1 MAPILT
7 YAAVLFGAALAL
19 ALWAVFST
27 EGASARQVR
36 DNLSRGFGAEVIA
49 LNGPTRPT
57 FGTLH
62 RLTTPKGVARL
73 DRLHALAG
81 RPAAWPLSR
90 LLAVKPLLAGLGL
103 ALGLLLLA
111 GSASGRMLA
120 LVIVVTVVAYFV
132 PDLLLYSRGI
142 ERQRAIGLELPDT
155 LDQMLIA
162 VEAGL
167 GFESAM
173 SRAGENG
180 KGPLAEELQR
190 TLGDMRV
197 GVPRKEAYLALEE
210 RTNVPDLRNFTRAV
224 VQADAYGISISSV
237 LRTQAGEMRLK
248 RKQRA
253 EEQAMKIP
261 VKITVP
267 LMLLILPVLFI
278 MIMGPVVLNAM
289 EQFS

>member
-1 MAPILT
+1 MAPTLT
-7 YAAVLFGAALAL
+7 YAAVVFGAALAL
-19 ALWAVFST
+19 ALWAVLST
-27 EGASARQVR
+27 AGASARQVR
-36 DNLSRGFGAEVIA
+36 DNLSRGFNAEIA
-49 LNGPTRPT
+49 AVGGSARPT
-57 FGTLH
+57 FGSLH

-90 LLAVKPLLAGLGL
+90 LLAAKPLLAGVGLVLGM
-103 ALGLLLLA
+103 LLLA
-111 GSASGRMLA
+111 GNASGKMLA
-120 LVIVVTVVAYFV
+120 LVIVVTAVAYFV

-197 GVPRKEAYLALEE
+197 GVPRKDAYLALEE

-224 VQADAYGISISSV
+224 VQADVYGISISSV
-237 LRTQAGEMRLK
+237 LRTQAAEMRVK

-267 LMLLILPVLFI
+267 LMLLILPVLLL

-289 EQFS
+289 EQF

>member
-1 MAPILT
+1 MAPTLT
-7 YAAVLFGAALAL
+7 YAAVIFGAALAL
-19 ALWAVFST
+19 ALWAVFSSA
-27 EGASARQVR
+27 GASSRQVR
-36 DNLSRGFGAEVIA
+36 DNLTRGFSAEAVA
-49 LNGPTRPT
+49 LGGPARPV
-57 FGTLH
+57 FGGLH

-90 LLAVKPLLAGLGL
+90 LLAAKPLLAGVGLILG
-103 ALGLLLLA
+103 ALLLA
-111 GSASGRMLA
+111 GNVSGRMFA
-120 LVIVVTVVAYFV
+120 LVVVVTAVAYFV

-197 GVPRKEAYLALEE
+197 GVPRKDAYLALEE

-224 VQADAYGISISSV
+224 VQADAYGIAISTV
-237 LRTQAGEMRLK
+237 LRTQAAEMRVK

-278 MIMGPVVLNAM
+278 AIMGPVVLSVM
-289 EQFS
+289 DQF

>member
-1 MAPILT
+1 MASTLT
-7 YAAVLFGAALAL
+7 IAAVAFGAALAL

-27 EGASARQVR
+27 AGASARQVR
-36 DNLSRGFGAEVIA
+36 NNLSRGLSVEVA
-49 LNGPTRPT
+49 AA
-57 FGTLH
+57 GTPIRTSSSSLR
-62 RLTTPKGVARL
+62 RLTTAKGVARL
-73 DRLHALAG
+73 DRLHAFAG

-90 LLAVKPLLAGLGL
+90 LLAAKPLLAGAGLGL
-103 ALGLLLLA
+103 GVLLLA
-111 GSASGRMLA
+111 GNASGRMFA
-120 LVIVVTVVAYFV
+120 LVLVVTAVAYFV

-197 GVPRKEAYLALEE
+197 GVPRKDAYLALEE
-210 RTNVPDLRNFTRAV
+210 RTNVPDLRSFTRAV

-237 LRTQAGEMRLK
+237 LRTQANEMRLK
-248 RKQRA
+248 RRQRA

-267 LMLLILPVLFI
+267 LMLLILPVLLL
-278 MIMGPVVLNAM
+278 MIMGPVVLTAM
-289 EQFS
+289 KQF

>member
-1 MAPILT
+1 MAPTLT
-7 YAAVLFGAALAL
+7 LAAVASGAALAL

-27 EGASARQVR
+27 AGASVRQVR
-36 DNLSRGFGAEVIA
+36 DNLNRGFAAEVTA
-49 LNGPTRPT
+49 VGGPVRPSY
-57 FGTLH
+57 GSLQ
-62 RLTTPKGVARL
+62 RLTTAKGAARL

-90 LLAVKPLLAGLGL
+90 LLVAKPLLAGVGAL
-103 ALGLLLLA
+103 LGLLLLA
-111 GSASGRMLA
+111 GNAGGRMLA
-120 LVIVVTVVAYFV
+120 LAIVVTAVAYFV

-155 LDQMLIA
+155 LDQMMIA

-197 GVPRKEAYLALEE
+197 GMPRKDAYLALEE
-210 RTNVPDLRNFTRAV
+210 RTNVPDLRSFTRAV

-237 LRTQAGEMRLK
+237 LRTQAAEMRMK

-267 LMLLILPVLFI
+267 LMLLILPVLLL
-278 MIMGPVVLNAM
+278 MIMGPVVLTAM
-289 EQFS
+289 KQF

>member
-1 MAPILT
+1 MAPTLM
-7 YAAVLFGAALAL
+7 YAVVALGAALAL

-27 EGASARQVR
+27 AGASARQVR
-36 DNLSRGFGAEVIA
+36 DNLSRGFSAEIA
-49 LNGPTRPT
+49 AVGGSTRPT
-57 FGTLH
+57 LGTLH

-90 LLAVKPLLAGLGL
+90 LLAAKPLLAGVGLLLGV
-103 ALGLLLLA
+103 LLLA
-111 GSASGRMLA
+111 GNASGRMLA
-120 LVIVVTVVAYFV
+120 LVIVVTAVAYFV

-197 GVPRKEAYLALEE
+197 GVPRKDAYLAMEE

-237 LRTQAGEMRLK
+237 LRTQAAEMRMK
-248 RKQRA
+248 RRQRA

-261 VKITVP
+261 VKIVVP
-267 LMLLILPVLFI
+267 LMLLILPVLLL

-289 EQFS
+289 EQF

>member
-1 MAPILT
+1 MAPTLT
-7 YAAVLFGAALAL
+7 YAAVALGAAMAL
-19 ALWAVFST
+19 TLWAVFST
-27 EGASARQVR
+27 AGASARQVR
-36 DNLSRGFGAEVIA
+36 NNLTRGFSAEIA
-49 LNGPTRPT
+49 AVGGSARPT
-57 FGTLH
+57 WGSLH
-62 RLTTPKGVARL
+62 RLTTQKGVARL

-90 LLAVKPLLAGLGL
+90 LLAAKPLLAGIGLVLGM
-103 ALGLLLLA
+103 LLLT
-111 GSASGRMLA
+111 GNASGRMLA
-120 LVIVVTVVAYFV
+120 LVIVVTAVAYFV

-197 GVPRKEAYLALEE
+197 GVPRKDAYLALEE

-237 LRTQAGEMRLK
+237 LRTQAAEMRMK

-267 LMLLILPVLFI
+267 LMLLILPVLFL

-289 EQFS
+289 EQF

>member
-1 MAPILT
+1 MAPTLT
-7 YAAVLFGAALAL
+7 YAAVALGAAMAL

-27 EGASARQVR
+27 AGASARQVR
-36 DNLSRGFGAEVIA
+36 DNLSRGFSAEVA
-49 LNGPTRPT
+49 AVGVPARPT
-57 FGTLH
+57 WVGLH
-62 RLTTPKGVARL
+62 RWTTPKGVARL

-90 LLAVKPLLAGLGL
+90 LLAAKPLLAGIGLVLGV
-103 ALGLLLLA
+103 LLLT
-111 GSASGRMLA
+111 SNASGRMLA
-120 LVIVVTVVAYFV
+120 LVIVVTAVAYFV

-197 GVPRKEAYLALEE
+197 GVPRKDAYLALEE

-224 VQADAYGISISSV
+224 VQADVYGISISSV
-237 LRTQAGEMRLK
+237 LRTQAAEMRMK

-267 LMLLILPVLFI
+267 LMLLILPVLML

-289 EQFS
+289 EQF

>member
-1 MAPILT
+1 MAPTLM
-7 YAAVLFGAALAL
+7 AAVVALGAALAL
-19 ALWAVFST
+19 ALWTVFST
-27 EGASARQVR
+27 AGASARQVR
-36 DNLSRGFGAEVIA
+36 DSLTRGFSAEMVA
-49 LNGPTRPT
+49 VGGSARPL
-57 FGTLH
+57 FGNLH
-62 RLTTPKGVARL
+62 RLMTPKGVARL

-90 LLAVKPLLAGLGL
+90 LVAAKPLLAGVGL
-103 ALGLLLLA
+103 ALGVLLLA
-111 GSASGRMLA
+111 GNASGRMLA
-120 LVIVVTVVAYFV
+120 LVIVVTAVAYFV

-173 SRAGENG
+173 SRAGQNG

-197 GVPRKEAYLALEE
+197 GVPRKDAYLALEE

-237 LRTQAGEMRLK
+237 LRTQAAEMRMK

-267 LMLLILPVLFI
+267 LMLLILPVLFL

-289 EQFS
+289 EQF

>member
-1 MAPILT
+1 MAPTLT
-7 YAAVLFGAALAL
+7 YAVVAFGAAMPL

-27 EGASARQVR
+27 AGASARQVR
-36 DNLSRGFGAEVIA
+36 DNLTRGFDAEIA
-49 LNGPTRPT
+49 AVGVPARPT
-57 FGTLH
+57 LGTLH

-90 LLAVKPLLAGLGL
+90 LLAAKPLLASVGLV
-103 ALGLLLLA
+103 LGVLLLS
-111 GSASGRMLA
+111 GNASGRMLA
-120 LVIVVTVVAYFV
+120 LVIVVTGVAYFV

-173 SRAGENG
+173 TRAGENG

-190 TLGDMRV
+190 TLSDMRV
-197 GVPRKEAYLALEE
+197 GVPRKDAYLALEE

-237 LRTQAGEMRLK
+237 LRTQAAEMRTK

-267 LMLLILPVLFI
+267 LMLLILPVLML

-289 EQFS
+289 EQF

>member
-1 MAPILT
+1 M
-7 YAAVLFGAALAL
+7 YAVVALGAALAL

-27 EGASARQVR
+27 AGASARQVR
-36 DNLSRGFGAEVIA
+36 DNLSRGFSAEIA
-49 LNGPTRPT
+49 AVGGSTRPT
-57 FGTLH
+57 LGTLH

-90 LLAVKPLLAGLGL
+90 LLAAKPLLAGVGLLLGV
-103 ALGLLLLA
+103 LLLA
-111 GSASGRMLA
+111 GNASGRMLA
-120 LVIVVTVVAYFV
+120 LVIVVTAVAYFV

-197 GVPRKEAYLALEE
+197 GVPRKDAYLAMEE

-237 LRTQAGEMRLK
+237 LRTQAAEMRMK
-248 RKQRA
+248 RRQRA

-261 VKITVP
+261 VKIVVP
-267 LMLLILPVLFI
+267 LMLLILPVLLL

-289 EQFS
+289 EQF

>member
-1 MAPILT
+1 MAPTLT
-7 YAAVLFGAALAL
+7 IAAVVFGAALAL
-19 ALWAVFST
+19 FLWAVFST
-27 EGASARQVR
+27 AGASARQVR
-36 DNLSRGFGAEVIA
+36 DNLSRGLSVEVVSAGGPARASFGS
-49 LNGPTRPT
+49 
-57 FGTLH
+57 LH

-73 DRLHALAG
+73 DQLHALAG

-90 LLAVKPLLAGLGL
+90 LLVAKPLLAGVGLVLGMF
-103 ALGLLLLA
+103 LLS
-111 GSASGRMLA
+111 GNSSGRMLA
-120 LVIVVTVVAYFV
+120 LVIVVTGLSYFV

-180 KGPLAEELQR
+180 KGPLAEELLR

-197 GVPRKEAYLALEE
+197 GVPRKDAYLALEE
-210 RTNVPDLRNFTRAV
+210 RTHVPDLRNFTRAV
-224 VQADAYGISISSV
+224 VQADVYGISISSV
-237 LRTQAGEMRLK
+237 LRTQAAEMRMK

-261 VKITVP
+261 VKITMP

-289 EQFS
+289 EQF

>member
-1 MAPILT
+1 MAPTLT
-7 YAAVLFGAALAL
+7 FAAVAFGAALAL
-19 ALWAVFST
+19 ALWAMFST
-27 EGASARQVR
+27 AGASARQVR
-36 DNLSRGFGAEVIA
+36 DNLSRGFSAEAVA
-49 LNGPTRPT
+49 LGGPARPA
-57 FGTLH
+57 FGGLD
-62 RLTTPKGVARL
+62 RLTTAKGAARL

-90 LLAVKPLLAGLGL
+90 LLAAKPLLMGVGLL
-103 ALGLLLLA
+103 LGLLLLA
-111 GSASGRMLA
+111 GNANGRTVALA
-120 LVIVVTVVAYFV
+120 IVVTAVAYFV

-197 GVPRKEAYLALEE
+197 GVPRKDAYLALEE
-210 RTNVPDLRNFTRAV
+210 RTNVPDLRSFTRAV

-237 LRTQAGEMRLK
+237 LRTQANEMRLK
-248 RKQRA
+248 RRQRA

-267 LMLLILPVLFI
+267 LMLLILPVLLL
-278 MIMGPVVLNAM
+278 MIMGPVVLTAM
-289 EQFS
+289 KQF

>member
-1 MAPILT
+1 L
-7 YAAVLFGAALAL
+7 
-19 ALWAVFST
+19 
-27 EGASARQVR
+27 
-36 DNLSRGFGAEVIA
+36 NRGFAAEVTA
-49 LNGPTRPT
+49 VGGPVRPSY
-57 FGTLH
+57 GSLQ
-62 RLTTPKGVARL
+62 RLTTANGAARL

-90 LLAVKPLLAGLGL
+90 LLVAKPLLAGVGAL
-103 ALGLLLLA
+103 LGLLLLA
-111 GSASGRMLA
+111 GNAGGRMLA
-120 LVIVVTVVAYFV
+120 LAIVVTAVAYFV

-155 LDQMLIA
+155 LDQMMIA

-197 GVPRKEAYLALEE
+197 GMPRKDAYLALEE
-210 RTNVPDLRNFTRAV
+210 RTNVPDLRSFTRAV
-224 VQADAYGISISSV
+224 VQADAYGISISAV
-237 LRTQAGEMRLK
+237 LRTQAAEMRMK

-267 LMLLILPVLFI
+267 LMLLILPVLLL
-278 MIMGPVVLNAM
+278 MIMGPVVLTAM
-289 EQFS
+289 KQF

>member
-1 MAPILT
+1 MAPTLT
-7 YAAVLFGAALAL
+7 YAVVAFGAAMAL

-27 EGASARQVR
+27 AGASARQVR
-36 DNLSRGFGAEVIA
+36 DNLTRGFDAEIA
-49 LNGPTRPT
+49 AVGVPARPT
-57 FGTLH
+57 LGTLH

-90 LLAVKPLLAGLGL
+90 LLAAKPLLASVGLV
-103 ALGLLLLA
+103 LGVLLLS
-111 GSASGRMLA
+111 GNASGRMLA
-120 LVIVVTVVAYFV
+120 LVIVVTGVAYFV
-132 PDLLLYSRGI
+132 PGLLLYSRGI

-173 SRAGENG
+173 TRAGENG

-190 TLGDMRV
+190 TLSDMRV
-197 GVPRKEAYLALEE
+197 GVPRKDAYLALEE

-237 LRTQAGEMRLK
+237 LRTQAAEMRTK

-289 EQFS
+289 EQF

>member
-1 MAPILT
+1 MAPTLT
-7 YAAVLFGAALAL
+7 YAVVAFGAAMAL

-27 EGASARQVR
+27 AGASARQVR
-36 DNLSRGFGAEVIA
+36 DNLTRGFDAEIA
-49 LNGPTRPT
+49 AVGVPARPT
-57 FGTLH
+57 LGTLH

-90 LLAVKPLLAGLGL
+90 LLAAKPLLASVGLV
-103 ALGLLLLA
+103 LGVLLLS
-111 GSASGRMLA
+111 GNASGRMLA
-120 LVIVVTVVAYFV
+120 LVIVVTGVAYFV

-173 SRAGENG
+173 TRAGENG

-190 TLGDMRV
+190 TLSDMRV
-197 GVPRKEAYLALEE
+197 GVPRKDAYLALEE

-237 LRTQAGEMRLK
+237 LRTQAAEMRTK

-289 EQFS
+289 EQF

>member
-1 MAPILT
+1 MAPTLT
-7 YAAVLFGAALAL
+7 LAAVASGAALAL

-27 EGASARQVR
+27 AGASVRQVR
-36 DNLSRGFGAEVIA
+36 DNLTRGFAAEVTA
-49 LNGPTRPT
+49 AGGPVRPS
-57 FGTLH
+57 FGSLQ
-62 RLTTPKGVARL
+62 RLTTAKGAARL

-90 LLAVKPLLAGLGL
+90 LLVAKPLLAGVGAL
-103 ALGLLLLA
+103 LGLLLLA
-111 GSASGRMLA
+111 GNAGGRMLA
-120 LVIVVTVVAYFV
+120 LAIVVTAVAYFV

-155 LDQMLIA
+155 LDQMMIA

-197 GVPRKEAYLALEE
+197 GMPRKDAYLALEE
-210 RTNVPDLRNFTRAV
+210 RTNVPDLRSFTRAV

-237 LRTQAGEMRLK
+237 LRTQAAEMRMK

-267 LMLLILPVLFI
+267 LMLLILPVLLL
-278 MIMGPVVLNAM
+278 MIMGPVVLTAM
-289 EQFS
+289 KQF

>member
-1 MAPILT
+1 MAPTLT
-7 YAAVLFGAALAL
+7 IAAVAFGAAVAL

-27 EGASARQVR
+27 AGAAARQMR
-36 DNLSRGFGAEVIA
+36 DNLSRGFDAEAVA
-49 LNGPTRPT
+49 LDGPVQPS
-57 FGTLH
+57 FGSLR
-62 RLTTPKGVARL
+62 RLTTAKGAARL

-90 LLAVKPLLAGLGL
+90 LLVAKPLLAGAGVLVGL
-103 ALGLLLLA
+103 VLLTGNPSGKLIALA
-111 GSASGRMLA
+111 
-120 LVIVVTVVAYFV
+120 IVVTTVAYFV

-155 LDQMLIA
+155 LDQMMIA

-173 SRAGENG
+173 SRAGDNG
-180 KGPLAEELQR
+180 KGPLAEELLR

-197 GVPRKEAYLALEE
+197 GVPRKDAYLALEE
-210 RTNVPDLRNFTRAV
+210 RTNVPDLRSFTRAV

-237 LRTQAGEMRLK
+237 LRTQAAEMRMK
-248 RKQRA
+248 RRQRA

-267 LMLLILPVLFI
+267 LMLLILPVLLL
-278 MIMGPVVLNAM
+278 MIMGPVVLSAM
-289 EQFS
+289 KQF

>member
-1 MAPILT
+1 MAPTLT
-7 YAAVLFGAALAL
+7 YAAVVFGAALAL
-19 ALWAVFST
+19 TLWAVFST
-27 EGASARQVR
+27 AGASARQVR
-36 DNLSRGFGAEVIA
+36 ENLSRGFSAEIA
-49 LNGPTRPT
+49 AGGGPARPS

-62 RLTTPKGVARL
+62 RLTSPKGVDRL

-90 LLAVKPLLAGLGL
+90 LLAAKPLLAGVGVI
-103 ALGLLLLA
+103 LGLLLLA
-111 GSASGRMLA
+111 GNASGRMLA
-120 LVIVVTVVAYFV
+120 LAIVVTAVAYFV

-197 GVPRKEAYLALEE
+197 GVPRKDAYLALEE

-224 VQADAYGISISSV
+224 VQADAYGISVSSV
-237 LRTQAGEMRLK
+237 LRTQAAEMRVK

-261 VKITVP
+261 VKITIP

-278 MIMGPVVLNAM
+278 AIMGPVVLTVM
-289 EQFS
+289 EQF